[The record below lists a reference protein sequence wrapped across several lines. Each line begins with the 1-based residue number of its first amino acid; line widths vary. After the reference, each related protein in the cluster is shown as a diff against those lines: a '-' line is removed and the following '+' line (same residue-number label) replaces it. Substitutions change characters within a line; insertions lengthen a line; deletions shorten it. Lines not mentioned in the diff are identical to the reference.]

1 MNFPDAIAIFRKQA
15 GHAVGLLKA
24 LSNENRLLI
33 MCYLT
38 EAEELSVGELAEKV
52 GLSQSALS
60 QHLSKLRDERL
71 VETRRQSQTIHYR
84 VSDPKAA
91 QVLMLLHDLFC
102 PELGHDV

>member
-1 MNFPDAIAIFRKQA
+1 MSTLDASDPFREQA
-15 GHAVGLLKA
+15 SQAAGLLKA

-38 EAEELSVGELAEKV
+38 EAEEMSVGELADRV

-60 QHLSKLRDERL
+60 QHLGKLRDEGL

-84 VSDPKAA
+84 VRDPKVA
-91 QVLMLLHDLFC
+91 QVLSLLHDLFC
-102 PELGHDV
+102 PELGRDA